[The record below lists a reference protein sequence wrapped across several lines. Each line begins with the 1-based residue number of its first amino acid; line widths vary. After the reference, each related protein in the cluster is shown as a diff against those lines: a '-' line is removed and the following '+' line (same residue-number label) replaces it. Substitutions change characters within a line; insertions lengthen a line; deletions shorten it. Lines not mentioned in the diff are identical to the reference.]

1 MTRAALLLLAAVLS
15 AALVIWL
22 RRRRILD
29 TPAGR
34 VRLASRLEALYWE
47 LRYRWEA
54 RE

>member
-1 MTRAALLLLAAVLS
+1 VTRAALLAA
-15 AALVIWL
+15 AALLLLLWQ

-47 LRYRWEA
+47 LRYRWEM

>member
-1 MTRAALLLLAAVLS
+1 MTRAALLLAAAALLLAYRQRRRVLS
-15 AALVIWL
+15 
-22 RRRRILD
+22 